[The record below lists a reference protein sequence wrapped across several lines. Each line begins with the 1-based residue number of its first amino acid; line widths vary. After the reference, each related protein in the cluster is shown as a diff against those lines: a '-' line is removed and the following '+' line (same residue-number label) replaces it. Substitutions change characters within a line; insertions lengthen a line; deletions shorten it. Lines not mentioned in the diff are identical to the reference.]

1 MCHSLA
7 LDLGTPPL
15 PTSFRPSHPSSHCR
29 PAHKRLIQPPRGLEE
44 AISIRVSSCF
54 FASVF
59 HPDPNLSVLSLLCHL
74 GIRVIRKKKEVESY
88 KAFASFCFDLHHAWS
103 LSLIKLLRRGC
114 VHERRFGSCHCIC
127 CCACCLSTVNGTYIG
142 VQMRRLEMVLYERCS
157 HIVCS

>member
-74 GIRVIRKKKEVESY
+74 GIRVIRKKERSGVIQSVRQP
-88 KAFASFCFDLHHAWS
+88 
-103 LSLIKLLRRGC
+103 LLRLAPCLVAESHQATTLRM
-114 VHERRFGSCHCIC
+114 RSRFGSCHCIC

-142 VQMRRLEMVLYERCS
+142 VQMRRLEMVLYERRS

>member
-74 GIRVIRKKKEVESY
+74 GIRVIRKKERSGVIQSVRQP
-88 KAFASFCFDLHHAWS
+88 
-103 LSLIKLLRRGC
+103 LLRLAPCLVAESHQATTLRMRSRTSLWLLPLYLLLCLLSFDGEWNIHRGPN
-114 VHERRFGSCHCIC
+114 E
-127 CCACCLSTVNGTYIG
+127 TVGNGA
-142 VQMRRLEMVLYERCS
+142 S
-157 HIVCS
+157 